1 MRDGVCRVSLSWV
14 AASVLSVGLSG
25 CCDSEETVT
34 VEHEGIAAA
43 YRLAK
48 VLEDHETDEDRCE
61 AACRAFVE
69 EDEKQS
75 VDRVMQCSAMG
86 DVEADDP
93 WSEANAKVMVTCTTT
108 QTSPV
113 FCTGRRPLGHHEVEV
128 KTLSVGSWLAVHA
141 HLEGASV
148 LAFDE
153 LATWLEQQG
162 APVERIRRCRAA
174 ARDEERHAACIG
186 ALARRAGESVPQVT
200 CDAPPDELFAVALH
214 NAVEGCVREAFAAIV
229 ASHQAERAEPGLRST
244 FREIAADELRHGEL
258 AWDLHRWLMPQLSPT
273 ERATIARAQTH
284 AFAEL
289 PTTSASNAAQTPA
302 CMGWPSPARV
312 AAMAEHFRALAP
324 SLA

>member
-1 MRDGVCRVSLSWV
+1 MRDEIFRVPLSWI
-14 AASVLSVGLSG
+14 AASVLSTGLSG

-34 VEHEGIAAA
+34 VEHEGIAAG
-43 YRLAK
+43 YRLGK

-69 EDEKQS
+69 QDEKQS
-75 VDRVMQCSAMG
+75 VNHVIECSATG
-86 DVEADDP
+86 DVDPDDP
-93 WSEANAKVMVTCTTT
+93 WSDVNARVMVTCTTT
-108 QTSPV
+108 QLSTG
-113 FCTGRRPLGHHEVEV
+113 FCTGRRPLGHHEIAV
-128 KTLSVGSWLAVHA
+128 TTPSVGSWLAMHA

-148 LAFDE
+148 LAFEE
-153 LATWLEQQG
+153 LATWLEKRS
-162 APVERIRRCRAA
+162 APADLIGRCRAA
-174 ARDEERHAACIG
+174 ARDEERHAERIG
-186 ALARRAGESVPQVT
+186 ALAHRAGETVPPVT
-200 CDAPPDELFAVALH
+200 CDPPPDELFEVALH

-229 ASHQAERAEPGLRST
+229 AMHQAERAEPGLRST

-273 ERATIARAQTH
+273 ERAIIARAQTH